1 MSTPPYSPSLS
12 PEEPVAADSS
22 PGAIAAIRVTESPP
36 PRTVGIIIWAVLS
49 ILIVGYISFG
59 SITTRFWQL
68 DVYQQAW
75 TQQVASRK
83 VLHVWMYQLNHLP
96 YSSSAMLLKV
106 GFGGALLVIVLGVV
120 MSIWLILHQEG
131 DMSGSVDTST
141 PPSTETDA
149 S

>member
-12 PEEPVAADSS
+12 PDEPVSADISHD
-22 PGAIAAIRVTESPP
+22 AVLAVRVTESPP
-36 PRTVGIIIWAVLS
+36 RQTGGIITWAVLS

-83 VLHVWMYQLNHLP
+83 VLHVWMYQLDHLP

-106 GFGGALLVIVLGVV
+106 GFGGALLVVVVGVV
-120 MSIWLILHQEG
+120 MSIWLILYQG
-131 DMSGSVDTST
+131 GASTSADMSS
-141 PPSTETDA
+141 PSSKTDA